1 MPRFANA
8 RALANALLR
17 CALLLFTFALIGESP
32 SAHQF
37 TGAGATPSVSG
48 KPAPANADPG
58 VPKNTLAQ
66 FAWLAGYWQG
76 QWGPRLAQQVWMPPQ
91 AGTMVGVFQ
100 LSENTKTL
108 VVEIY
113 TIVST
118 PNGISLRVRHFTS
131 SLVPWP
137 ADKSGPAL
145 LNLKSIDSKSIVFE
159 NATGGQPKR
168 WLMARTG
175 PDTFVQT
182 FEIAQ
187 GHGQQQLA
195 RIVYQRKPAAAS
207 PGR

>member
-1 MPRFANA
+1 MPRFANS

-17 CALLLFTFALIGESP
+17 CALLLFTFALIGASP
-32 SAHQF
+32 SARQF

-76 QWGPRLAQQVWMPPQ
+76 QWGPRLAQQVWMPAQ
-91 AGTMVGVFQ
+91 SATMVGVFQ
-100 LSENTKTL
+100 VSDGAQKQ
-108 VVEIY
+108 VVELY

-118 PNGISLRVRHFTS
+118 PRGVELRIRRFTPT
-131 SLVPWP
+131 LTPWE
-137 ADKSGPAL
+137 KSGPAL